1 MTESESVRLIQD
13 RRVLVTFFDTIVCH
27 LIKTGFVYLFCYV
40 IMFSFSIIVAVVDD
54 GVAMTIAAGSG
65 VDMGALASSKR

>member
-1 MTESESVRLIQD
+1 MPESESVCLIQD
-13 RRVLVTFFDTIVCH
+13 RRVLVAFFDTIVCH

-40 IMFSFSIIVAVVDD
+40 IMFSSSIIVAVVDD
-54 GVAMTIAAGSG
+54 GSG